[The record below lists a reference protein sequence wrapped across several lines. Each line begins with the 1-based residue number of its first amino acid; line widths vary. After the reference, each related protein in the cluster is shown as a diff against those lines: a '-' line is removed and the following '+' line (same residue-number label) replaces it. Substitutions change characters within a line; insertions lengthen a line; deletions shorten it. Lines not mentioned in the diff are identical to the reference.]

1 LFDPDRQRLAL
12 ERAARIA
19 QSGDDFLVAR
29 ASQEMVERLGA
40 VQRQF
45 EHALAVFGRT
55 QTLAEMLTDAENVG
69 KITRIERP
77 THHGNATHI
86 AKEDDLDLPQG
97 AADLAIAPLTLHWS
111 SDLPGQLV
119 QIRRALKPDGLFLAM
134 LPGPDTL
141 KELRECLLQAES
153 DIRGGAGQRV
163 APFTDIR
170 DAGSLLQRAGF
181 ALPVLDREEVVVR
194 YASPLALLSDLRRF
208 GATNQLKAAKDN
220 PPLTKAILKRMV
232 KLYRERFS
240 DPDGRIRATFS
251 FISMSGWVPHESQQ
265 KPLKPGS
272 AKSRLADALAVPE
285 KKLPR

>member
-1 LFDPDRQRLAL
+1 MFDPNRQRLAL

-19 QSGDDFLVAR
+19 LPGDDFLVAR
-29 ASQEMVERLGA
+29 ATQEMVERLGA

-45 EHALAVFGRT
+45 NHALALFGRT
-55 QTLAEMLTDAENVG
+55 PALADALNNAENVG
-69 KITRIERP
+69 KVIRVER
-77 THHGNATHI
+77 TAHHSIADHI
-86 AKEDDLDLPQG
+86 ADHDDLGLPE
-97 AADLAIAPLTLHWS
+97 AEADLAIAPLTLHWS
-111 SDLPGQLV
+111 EDLPGQLV

-163 APFTDIR
+163 DPFTDIR

-194 YASPLALLSDLRRF
+194 YTSPLALITDLRRF
-208 GATNQLKAAKDN
+208 GATNQLKTAKDN
-220 PPLTKAILKRMV
+220 PPLSKAIVARMIE
-232 KLYRERFS
+232 LYLERFS

-251 FISMSGWVPHESQQ
+251 FISLSGWVPHESQQ
-265 KPLKPGS
+265 KPSKPGS

-285 KKLPR
+285 EKLPR